1 MNTVSF
7 IYNFV
12 TAPGEDTRDSVVID
26 IDFSTVIAANPNSAI
41 ILESVLLSG
50 SRQNVAGGVEITE
63 SFAARLIGDFNS
75 NGTVTANIS
84 VPRPGDS
91 IALFQGIAFSNSSPF
106 YTEGIF
112 SDIQIPATF
121 QLEIIPSNRQGN
133 VPNDQLTFSFTIVYR
148 IGSPS

>member
-12 TAPGEDTRDSVVID
+12 TAPGEDTRDPVVID
-26 IDFSTVIAANPNSAI
+26 IDFSTVFAANPNSAI
-41 ILESVLLSG
+41 ILVSVLMSG
-50 SRQNVAGGVEITE
+50 NRQNVAGGVEITE

-75 NGTVTANIS
+75 NGTVTANIA

-91 IALFQGIAFSNSSPF
+91 ISLFQGIAFSNSSPF
-106 YTEGIF
+106 YTEGNF
-112 SDIQIPATF
+112 SDIEIPSTF
-121 QLEIIPSNRQGN
+121 QLEIVPSNRQGN
-133 VPNDQLTFSFTIVYR
+133 VPNDTLTFSFSIVYR